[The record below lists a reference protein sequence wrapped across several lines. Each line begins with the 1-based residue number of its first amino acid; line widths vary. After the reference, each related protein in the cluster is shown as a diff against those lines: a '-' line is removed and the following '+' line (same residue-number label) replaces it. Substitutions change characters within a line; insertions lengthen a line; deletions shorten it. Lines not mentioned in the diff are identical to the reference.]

1 MPILASVTEGYGQ
14 VARSDKKMTPLEAA
28 CLLGC
33 SVALIF
39 LQGLLL
45 RSARQVRIATGGTRR
60 HNVAPFFCPYMW
72 KVPVTQKPDQC
83 LGEWI
88 DREALAEA
96 MIPLIGQLYRN
107 NNVVSSIYGRS
118 LINQSV
124 IAILKAHRFARHR
137 QSDESELSV
146 HETFPLLKAMS
157 ELKLGAASV
166 DLGKLAVKF
175 KTQGNG
181 RTAEQFV
188 REELADV
195 VGQQNASARKGTD
208 VVLYGFGRIG
218 RLLARILIEK
228 TGGGDGLRLRAIVVR
243 KGAENDLTKRASL
256 LRRDSVHGSFNGTIT
271 IDEANNTITAN
282 GNLIQV
288 IYAKSPSEVDYT
300 QYGIHD
306 ALIVDNTGVWRDA
319 DGLGQHLACPG
330 AARVVLTAPGKGA
343 LKNIVHGINHGEI
356 TPDDKIVSAAS
367 CTTNAIVPVLK
378 AVNDQYGI
386 VNGHVETVHSFTND
400 QNLIDNFHKGSRRGR
415 AAPLNMVITETGAAT
430 AAAKALP
437 VLKGKLTGN
446 AIRVPTP
453 NVSMAILNLNLEK
466 ATTRDEINEYL
477 RQTAMHSDLH
487 KQIDFVN
494 SQEVVSTDFVGS
506 RHAGVV
512 DAEATICNDNRV
524 VLYVWY
530 DNEFGYSCQV
540 VRVMEDM
547 AGVNP
552 PAFPR

>member
-1 MPILASVTEGYGQ
+1 
-14 VARSDKKMTPLEAA
+14 
-28 CLLGC
+28 
-33 SVALIF
+33 
-39 LQGLLL
+39 
-45 RSARQVRIATGGTRR
+45 
-60 HNVAPFFCPYMW
+60 
-72 KVPVTQKPDQC
+72 VTQKPDQC

-107 NNVVSSIYGRS
+107 NNVVTSIYGRG
-118 LINQSV
+118 LINRSV

-137 QSDESELSV
+137 IADETELSV
-146 HETFPLLKAMS
+146 HDTFQILKTMS
-157 ELKLGAASV
+157 EMNLGAASV
-166 DLGKLAVKF
+166 DLGKLVAKY
-175 KTQGNG
+175 KDAGNG
-181 RTAEQFV
+181 RSLEQFV
-188 REELADV
+188 REELAEVADKRHAAT
-195 VGQQNASARKGTD
+195 GHKGTD

-243 KGAENDLTKRASL
+243 KGSDNDLVKRASL
-256 LRRDSVHGSFNGTIT
+256 LRRDSVHGPFDGTIT

-288 IYAKSPSEVDYT
+288 IYSNDPASVDYT
-300 QYGIHD
+300 QYGIEN
-306 ALIVDNTGVWRDA
+306 ALLVDNTGKWRDA
-319 DGLGQHLACPG
+319 EGLGQHLKCPG
-330 AARVVLTAPGKGA
+330 VARVVLTAPGKGE
-343 LKNIVHGINHGEI
+343 LKNIVHGINHGDI
-356 TPDDKIVSAAS
+356 TADDKIISAAS

-386 VNGHVETVHSFTND
+386 VNGHVETVHSYTND

-415 AAPLNMVITETGAAT
+415 SAPLNMVITETGAAT

-466 ATTRDEINEYL
+466 ATSRDEINEYL
-477 RQTAMHSDLH
+477 RQVAMHSELH

-494 SQEVVSTDFVGS
+494 SPEVVSTDFVGS

-512 DAEATICNDNRV
+512 DAEATICSDNRV

-540 VRVMEDM
+540 VRVMEEM

>member
-1 MPILASVTEGYGQ
+1 M
-14 VARSDKKMTPLEAA
+14 
-28 CLLGC
+28 
-33 SVALIF
+33 
-39 LQGLLL
+39 
-45 RSARQVRIATGGTRR
+45 
-60 HNVAPFFCPYMW
+60 
-72 KVPVTQKPDQC
+72 TQKPDQC

-107 NNVVSSIYGRS
+107 NNVVTSIYGRG
-118 LINQSV
+118 LINRSV
-124 IAILKAHRFARHR
+124 IALLKAHRFARHR
-137 QSDESELSV
+137 QADEAELCV
-146 HETFPLLKAMS
+146 NETHQILTTMADMN
-157 ELKLGAASV
+157 LGAASV
-166 DLGKLAVKF
+166 DLGKVVAKF
-175 KTQGNG
+175 KAEGNG
-181 RTAEQFV
+181 RSLDQFV
-188 REELADV
+188 RDELAEV
-195 VGQQNASARKGTD
+195 AGKRNTTGVHKGTD

-243 KGAENDLTKRASL
+243 KGADNDLVKRASL
-256 LRRDSVHGSFNGTIT
+256 LRRDSVHGPFEGTIH
-271 IDEANNTITAN
+271 IDAENNTITAN

-288 IYAKSPSEVDYT
+288 IYSNDPSSVDYT
-300 QYGIHD
+300 QYGIEN
-306 ALIVDNTGVWRDA
+306 ALLVDNTGKWRDA
-319 DGLGQHLACPG
+319 EGLGQHLKCPG
-330 AARVVLTAPGKGA
+330 VARVVLTAPGKGE
-343 LKNIVHGINHGEI
+343 LKNIVHGINHGDI
-356 TPDDKIVSAAS
+356 TAADTIVSAAS

-386 VNGHVETVHSFTND
+386 VNGHVETVHSYTND

-415 AAPLNMVITETGAAT
+415 SAALNMVITETGAAT

-466 ATTRDEINEYL
+466 ATTREEINEYL
-477 RQTAMHSDLH
+477 RQMAMHSDLQ
-487 KQIDFVN
+487 KQIDYVN
-494 SQEVVSTDFVGS
+494 SQEVVSSDFVGS

-512 DAEATICNDNRV
+512 DAEATICSDNRV

>member
-1 MPILASVTEGYGQ
+1 M
-14 VARSDKKMTPLEAA
+14 
-28 CLLGC
+28 
-33 SVALIF
+33 
-39 LQGLLL
+39 
-45 RSARQVRIATGGTRR
+45 
-60 HNVAPFFCPYMW
+60 
-72 KVPVTQKPDQC
+72 TQKPDQC

-107 NNVVSSIYGRS
+107 NNVVTSIYGRG
-118 LINQSV
+118 LINRSV

-137 QSDESELSV
+137 IADETELSV
-146 HETFPLLKAMS
+146 HDTFQILKTMS
-157 ELKLGAASV
+157 EMNLGAASV
-166 DLGKLAVKF
+166 DLGKLVAKYKEV
-175 KTQGNG
+175 GNG
-181 RTAEQFV
+181 RNLEQFV

-195 VGQQNASARKGTD
+195 ADKRHAAAGHKGTD

-243 KGAENDLTKRASL
+243 KGADNDLVKRASL
-256 LRRDSVHGSFNGTIT
+256 LRRDSVHGPFDGTIT
-271 IDEANNTITAN
+271 IDEENSTITAN

-288 IYAKSPSEVDYT
+288 IYSNDPSSVDYT
-300 QYGIHD
+300 QYGIEN
-306 ALIVDNTGVWRDA
+306 ALLVDNTGKWRDA
-319 DGLGQHLACPG
+319 EGLGQHLKCPG
-330 AARVVLTAPGKGA
+330 VARVVLTAPGKGE
-343 LKNIVHGINHGEI
+343 LKNIVHGINHGDI
-356 TPDDKIVSAAS
+356 TADDKIISAAS

-386 VNGHVETVHSFTND
+386 VNGHVETVHSYTND

-415 AAPLNMVITETGAAT
+415 SAALNMVITETGAAT

-466 ATTRDEINEYL
+466 ATSREEINEYL
-477 RQTAMHSDLH
+477 RQMAMHSDLQ